1 MQGLAGNTK
10 NIFSKIGG
18 LFKNYGITQTDL
30 SAIKEFNRQLSENVG
45 VVEAWKNTM
54 GGATKAGKQM
64 AVEVRKGHVSVDDLS
79 NSLSMATVKATLLN
93 AALSFGIMLVVQ
105 WLITGIE
112 KLTKLIPNV
121 ENTTEWLKHSAE
133 EVKNVQNDINS
144 LNSELTTT
152 KSRIEELQS
161 KPKLTLVEQ
170 NELENLKRQNAELQR
185 QIDLKKIALVTAQD
199 ANAKEFVKAF
209 DARAT
214 RDPSE
219 DKQWYHWAFPF
230 INAFTDTY
238 AMFRGTDSQVYKKNL
253 EEYDEYQREYLK
265 KADASKNALRK
276 GNNEL
281 AKSEDEAAKKA
292 KEKMDAKSAEMS
304 EYVKGL
310 SELREQ
316 LGEYD
321 YNTLDDDAKYAV
333 DYITW
338 AENSL
343 AIRKGHGE
351 SVFSSIINSQKF
363 AEGKKALDQLAESG
377 NLTAESLEKLY
388 HDDETSNLSA
398 MIDYL
403 KVMGLMADTSSHSFK
418 LLANQINSANKSVN
432 ENGSAIENATE
443 NASHFKAL
451 MEEKGTDKDP
461 SFVESIEKT
470 VEQFQK
476 LEDALV
482 KFESGSLTDSDRM
495 SLFKA
500 FPQLTAYA
508 DNLGEGIRNLLD
520 SMRGDVVSQFAK
532 QVESFKADGATE
544 EDIAQLEA
552 YQNTILRIAD
562 SADSLKN
569 ALDSV
574 RTVFNDLDEI
584 VKDYNENQYFSIDSL
599 EKLGENGQRYLS
611 YLTYENNQLKINEDA
626 YKKLVLAQIDEVET
640 KATLQATSDLQSLT
654 DEATAKEYLAKVNI
668 DLAKSQLSA
677 AQAAFQ
683 YTLALKLAEGG
694 GVAQAAQ
701 KIADNLNTLR
711 NIFASAREQADSYS
725 YAMLGAKSATEK
737 KAQASE
743 KAKAALEAEQHA
755 LEHSKEALERE
766 KKALEDNKKAYEKAQ
781 KAIEDLIEWTQKYI
795 KQVKD
800 DEIKS
805 LQEKKEKFDELI
817 EKQKEALQAEKD
829 LHEFEKSISE
839 KHNTVA
845 SNALSVSIASLD
857 DSSAGKKAHKEALD
871 EYKKSET
878 DLKEFLYDHEI
889 ETRTKALDQ
898 LKEDTDKTYDD
909 QIKSL
914 QDYLNDEVQLY
925 RDACAMI
932 DNDNGELYGNL
943 LDYALRYTTTGKT
956 EFDRMWSLAQTAMD
970 EYNVASVG
978 TMQFMDELKGRI
990 YDVDDAVD
998 ILSQNIQTYED
1009 RISGVKNQ
1017 LDDLKDAA
1025 IEAKNAI
1032 DIANS
1037 TPLTGDLSKGGD
1049 KSFWVRYNGKVYDT
1063 NEIGKFYNGDTTS
1076 NRLLAASELTKM
1088 IAKDV
1093 SGFDNYGLSIVQ
1105 GLLGVGG
1112 NKTGHHWTYT
1122 YNGVEYESR
1131 ATTKASAIADIR
1143 RQLAKKYGN
1152 SDFVLNQVNS
1162 KIRGYESGTNSA
1174 FGGVSLVGERGAELR
1189 VLNRGDGILKNQIVR
1204 GLTALGTNPAQ
1215 FLAEAGQK
1223 MLATVFGNR
1232 MKSDFGAIAGAGSI
1246 SPSINIVVQGDATQ
1260 STVNAL
1266 KAQAQKIMNDTLRLV
1281 QADTLK
1287 RTHSNRVR

>member
-1 MQGLAGNTK
+1 M
-10 NIFSKIGG
+10 FSKTV
-18 LFKNYGITQTDL
+18 TQDDINR
-30 SAIKEFNRQLSENVG
+30 IKAYNRAVENNVP
-45 VVEAWKNTM
+45 VVKAWKENM
-54 GGATKAGKQM
+54 AGATAAGKRA
-64 AVEVRKGHVSVDDLS
+64 AVELKKETTTMEALEVQSKKTTTGLVGTKIAAVALQ
-79 NSLSMATVKATLLN
+79 T
-93 AALSFGIMLVVQ
+93 ALSFGLALAIQLVISLFQ
-105 WLITGIE
+105 KINESLPT
-112 KLTKLIPNV
+112 V
-121 ENTTEWLKHSAE
+121 ENTTKRLTESSDRVKEAKSKLDDLNNELETSRSKLDELLSKDKLTFLEQE
-133 EVKNVQNDINS
+133 EVDRLKAA
-144 LNSELTTT
+144 NSELEREIKLQKAVINAQQKENIKNFNDNTKAIMARKPLEDYWWLNLLGVTGVDTINTFSDEAGMDAYKKLESYRAYTTQI
-152 KSRIEELQS
+152 KDIQAQLDKAIDDGVSDYGINMLQS
-161 KPKLTLVEQ
+161 
-170 NELENLKRQNAELQR
+170 
-185 QIDLKKIALVTAQD
+185 
-199 ANAKEFVKAF
+199 
-209 DARAT
+209 
-214 RDPSE
+214 S
-219 DKQWYHWAFPF
+219 
-230 INAFTDTY
+230 
-238 AMFRGTDSQVYKKNL
+238 
-253 EEYDEYQREYLK
+253 
-265 KADASKNALRK
+265 
-276 GNNEL
+276 L
-281 AKSEDEAAKKA
+281 AAA
-292 KEKMDAKSAEMS
+292 KEKREEYKSEVTA
-304 EYVKGL
+304 YVDT
-310 SELREQ
+310 LREAREK
-316 LGEYD
+316 LGD
-321 YNTLDDDAKYAV
+321 V
-333 DYITW
+333 DYDSLPDETKQSLDYIQDF
-338 AENSL
+338 ENALLSL
-343 AIRKGHGE
+343 DSENFDTVLSNI
-351 SVFSSIINSQKF
+351 FNSERFKDVKTTI
-363 AEGKKALDQLAESG
+363 EDLKNSG
-377 NLTAESLEKLY
+377 TLTAETLQTLY
-388 HDDETSNLSA
+388 SNGNEAVVAWVDNMVRIGLINDTTS
-398 MIDYL
+398 
-403 KVMGLMADTSSHSFK
+403 GSFQK
-418 LLANQINSANKSVN
+418 LANHIIGVKEAAEDAGNS
-432 ENGSAIENATE
+432 
-443 NASHFKAL
+443 KAVSKFQQL
-451 MEEKGTDKDP
+451 MDEKGTDKDP
-461 SFVESIEKT
+461 SFVERIEKT

-482 KFESGSLTDSDRM
+482 KFEGGSLTDSDKM

-508 DNLGEGIRNLLD
+508 DNLGEGIRNLID
-520 SMRGDVVSQFAK
+520 SMRGDVVSRFAAQMK
-532 QVESFKADGATE
+532 SFRADGATE

-552 YQNTILRIAD
+552 YQNTILRIAN
-562 SADSLKN
+562 SVDSLKN

-626 YKKLVLAQIDEVET
+626 YKKLVLAQIDEIET

-711 NIFASAREQADSYS
+711 NIFASAREQANDYS

-737 KAQASE
+737 KARASE
-743 KAKAALEAEQHA
+743 KAKKALEAEQHA
-755 LEHSKEALERE
+755 LEHSKEALESE
-766 KKALEDNKKAYEKAQ
+766 KKALEENKKAYEKAQ

-795 KQVKD
+795 KQLKD

-829 LHEFEKSISE
+829 LHEFEKSIGE

-878 DLKEFLYDHEI
+878 DLREFLYDHEI

-914 QDYLNDEVQLY
+914 QDYLNDEVKLY

-932 DNDNGELYGNL
+932 DNDNGELYSNL
-943 LDYALRYTTTGKT
+943 LDYALKYTTTGKT
-956 EFDRMWSLAQTAMD
+956 EFDRMWSLAQSAMD
-970 EYNVASVG
+970 EYNVASIG
-978 TMQFMDELKGRI
+978 TMQFMDELKVRI
-990 YDVDDAVD
+990 CEVDDAVD

-1032 DIANS
+1032 DVANS

-1063 NEIGKFYNGDTTS
+1063 NEIGKFYNGDTAS

-1112 NKTGHHWTYT
+1112 NKTGHEWTYT
-1122 YNGVEYESR
+1122 FEGKAYKSR
-1131 ATTKASAIADIR
+1131 ATTRDAAIADILS
-1143 RQLAKKYGN
+1143 QISKKYRGMYPAAA
-1152 SDFVLNQVNS
+1152 SS
-1162 KIRGYESGTNSA
+1162 IYGTIKGYESGTNSA

-1223 MLATVFGNR
+1223 MLATVFGSR